1 MRFRTRFL
9 ALFVLALFTV
19 ASVSA
24 LAADNPLE
32 TLMKGVGK
40 SMKTIKAAVQGGQTA
55 GIAEAANSIAAEV
68 VKAKNYDPPKAKDR
82 KAEIPALADECAD
95 AAKALAAATTPDD
108 VQAKYKALGAS
119 CKKCHDIFQPEE

>member
-1 MRFRTRFL
+1 MQFKSRFL
-9 ALFVLALFTV
+9 ALFMVSMFLV
-19 ASVSA
+19 VSVSA
-24 LAADNPLE
+24 LAADDPLE
-32 TLMKGVGK
+32 TLMKGIGK

-55 GIAEAANSIAAEV
+55 GVADAANAIAAEV
-68 VKAKNYDPPKAKDR
+68 VKSKNFDPPKAKDR
-82 KAEIPALADECAD
+82 KAEIPALADECAA

>member
-1 MRFRTRFL
+1 MKFHSRFL
-9 ALFVLALFTV
+9 ALFVTAMFLV
-19 ASVSA
+19 VSVSA
-24 LAADNPLE
+24 LAADDPLE
-32 TLMKGVGK
+32 KLMKGVGK

-55 GIAEAANSIAAEV
+55 GIAEAANFIAAEV
-68 VKAKNYDPPKAKDR
+68 LKSKDHDPPQAKDR
-82 KAEIPALADECAD
+82 KAEIPALSDECAA